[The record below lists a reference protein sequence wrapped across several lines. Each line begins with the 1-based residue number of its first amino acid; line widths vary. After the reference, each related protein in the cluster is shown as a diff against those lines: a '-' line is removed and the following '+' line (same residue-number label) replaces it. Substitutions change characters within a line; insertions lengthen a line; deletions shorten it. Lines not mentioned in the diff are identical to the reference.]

1 MTEDVKLRILLSMK
15 QQTPPEDWSLGQTD
29 GQLSIDVFHYG
40 DDLVLRSTIAG
51 VQIEDVDVA
60 IDGDL
65 LTIRGERH
73 LAENLTDDDW
83 FYQECYWGPFSR
95 SLILPMDVYAER
107 AEATL
112 QDGVLTV
119 RLPLRTATH
128 RLPIKNVESRM

>member
-73 LAENLTDDDW
+73 ITEDLTEDDW

>member
-29 GQLSIDVFHYG
+29 GQLSIDVFRYG
-40 DDLVLRSTIAG
+40 DYLVLRSTIAG
-51 VQIEDVDVA
+51 VQIEDIDIA

-73 LAENLTDDDW
+73 ITEDLTEDDW

>member
-1 MTEDVKLRILLSMK
+1 MSE
-15 QQTPPEDWSLGQTD
+15 QTRAEDWSFSSTD
-29 GQLSIDVFHYG
+29 GQLSIDVFRYG

-51 VQIEDVDVA
+51 VKIEDVDIS

-73 LAENLTDDDW
+73 IAENLTQDDW

-95 SLILPMDVYAER
+95 SLILPMDVYTER

-112 QDGVLTV
+112 QDGILTV
-119 RLPLRTATH
+119 RLPLRATTH
-128 RLPIKNVESRM
+128 RLQIKNSESRV